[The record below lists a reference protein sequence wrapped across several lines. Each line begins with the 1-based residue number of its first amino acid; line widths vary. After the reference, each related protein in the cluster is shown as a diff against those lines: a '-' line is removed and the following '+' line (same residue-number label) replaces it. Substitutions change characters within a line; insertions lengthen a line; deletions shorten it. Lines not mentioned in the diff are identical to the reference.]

1 VPYDRVI
8 ADHVL
13 HEPLWWREACTDA
26 LGFMDWFA
34 LITLLY
40 VVGFG
45 SYGVPRPLGE
55 AGSEVDDAE
64 VDDSEPSTR
73 RPPHIEYK
81 EISS

>member
-1 VPYDRVI
+1 V
-8 ADHVL
+8 AGGL
-13 HEPLWWREACTDA
+13 HGNA
-26 LGFMDWFA
+26 LGFMDGFA

-45 SYGVPRPLGE
+45 SYGIPRPLSE

-64 VDDSEPSTR
+64 VDDSEPSRTD
-73 RPPHIEYK
+73 HLTLEYK

>member
-1 VPYDRVI
+1 
-8 ADHVL
+8 
-13 HEPLWWREACTDA
+13 
-26 LGFMDWFA
+26 MDGFA

-45 SYGVPRPLGE
+45 SYGIPRPLSE

-73 RPPHIEYK
+73 TPPHTRI
-81 EISS
+81 